1 MHRDPQPAQDWS
13 DPRHAEALC
22 KGLTLLWLERG
33 YRVRFWVE
41 VGRFRG
47 KRGNPRRRRADIRSD
62 LINGLPPPGSRI
74 PKAT

>member
-13 DPRHAEALC
+13 DPHHAEALC

-33 YRVRFWVE
+33 FRVRFWIE

-47 KRGNPRRRRADIRSD
+47 KRGKRADIRSD
-62 LINGLPPPGSRI
+62 LINGLPRPASRI
-74 PKAT
+74 PEAA